1 MEHRE
6 YQHEYPR
13 MHSPSQRSQQWCSHR
28 HVQVQSGNLLWN
40 RKVRALSFSFFFVF
54 FFARLSRSCG
64 RHMLHSH
71 PLEVTFTSTDHL
83 VNNLPLLHEHE
94 SRHCLHCPF
103 LCNSLQGKKS
113 SPLFSPKQLTD
124 SWFDEWQKSIDWHGN
139 MISLVID
146 AFLINIKTFFS
157 KFHHH
162 QHDYRCVNSI

>member
-1 MEHRE
+1 MIFKSILVRIGDKRFYKPIGTRNMENTNMNIPECIHL
-6 YQHEYPR
+6 PSGPNSDVPID
-13 MHSPSQRSQQWCSHR
+13 MFKFSPATYYGTGRCGHC
-28 HVQVQSGNLLWN
+28 LFL
-40 RKVRALSFSFFFVF
+40 FFLVF

-113 SPLFSPKQLTD
+113 SPLFSLKQLTD
-124 SWFDEWQKSIDWHGN
+124 S
-139 MISLVID
+139 
-146 AFLINIKTFFS
+146 
-157 KFHHH
+157 
-162 QHDYRCVNSI
+162 